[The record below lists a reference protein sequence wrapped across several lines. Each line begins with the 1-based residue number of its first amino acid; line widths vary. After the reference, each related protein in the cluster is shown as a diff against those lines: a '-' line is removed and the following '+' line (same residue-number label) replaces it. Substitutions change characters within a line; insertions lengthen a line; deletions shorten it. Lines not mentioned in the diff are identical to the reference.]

1 MRAGA
6 RRWLRLSASLASL
19 LLLAGCSKG
28 TSRESPD
35 LLLVTIDTL
44 RGDRWGCLGDPE
56 IRTPVLD
63 RLARGGTLACEGRA
77 SAPIT
82 LPSHVSL
89 MTGLPP
95 AVHGVRDNG
104 IFQLAPDHGR
114 TLAEALQERGYLTA
128 AFIAA
133 FPLYERFGLARG
145 FAHYDERLGGGDD
158 EASTALR
165 ERKAEV
171 VVQRVH
177 RWLASKKSPPADAP
191 LFLWVHFFDP
201 HANYTPPAP
210 WAEAHAGDAY
220 RGEVAYVDRQLG
232 RLLADLSDQRSSR
245 RLEAVIT
252 SDHGEGLGEHGEMT
266 HGVLL
271 HSGTIRVPILVR
283 GPSYSPRLVTH
294 PVSLERI
301 PATLLSL
308 AGSDVQVNPGAA
320 PELTAAET
328 PVCAETMYP
337 WFNFGWR
344 ALRAWEEEGWRLLSG
359 ERDRLFRLDADPGE
373 VHDLAS
379 ERPDVVTRLRARL
392 DEHWERRSA
401 DAFETR
407 SSDLSPEDI
416 AALRSLGYAAGTVTA
431 TSGSG
436 EAFQAGPDP
445 ALRVTLVDQINHG
458 ITLLDSGEPAAAADV
473 FASIVRR
480 DPTNRMAQEHLGRA
494 CLRAGRLS
502 EAREA
507 LLAALSLGPNPTNVY
522 LDMAEVQARLG
533 DVPAAKESLRQ
544 ILVLNENSV
553 IARQR
558 LSRLL
563 LIEGDTAGA
572 LRLLQ
577 EAVEIRPRSAGAHAR
592 LAELL
597 DRLGEEQEARSHWLR
612 VLELE
617 HDGPW
622 ASEARRAVG
631 GEIGE

>member
-1 MRAGA
+1 VRARA
-6 RRWLRLSASLASL
+6 RRWLRLSASLALLSL
-19 LLLAGCSKG
+19 QAGCSGG
-28 TSRESPD
+28 TSSENPD

-44 RGDRWGCLGDPE
+44 RGDRWGCLGDPR
-56 IRTPVLD
+56 IRTPVVD
-63 RLARGGTLACEGRA
+63 RLARGGVLAYEGRA

-104 IFQLAPDHGR
+104 IFRLAPDHGR
-114 TLAEALQERGYLTA
+114 TLAEALQERGYATA

-133 FPLYERFGLARG
+133 YPLYERFGLGRG
-145 FAHYDERLGGGDD
+145 FAHYDEHLGGGDD
-158 EASTALR
+158 EVSTAMR

-177 RWLASKKSPPADAP
+177 RWFAGKKSPPADVP
-191 LFLWVHFFDP
+191 LFLWIHFFDP

-232 RLLADLSDQRSSR
+232 RLLAELSDQRSSR

-271 HSGTIRVPILVR
+271 HSGTIRVPVLVR
-283 GPSYSPRLVTH
+283 GPSYSPRLITH
-294 PVSLERI
+294 PVSLERV
-301 PATLLSL
+301 PATVLSL
-308 AGSDVQVNPGAA
+308 AGSDAQVNPGAA

-344 ALRAWEEEGWRLLSG
+344 ALRAWEDEGWRLLSG
-359 ERDRLFRLDADPGE
+359 ERDRLFRIDKDPGE
-373 VHDLAS
+373 IHDLAS
-379 ERPDVVTRLRARL
+379 EYPDLVARLRARL
-392 DEHWERRSA
+392 EEHWERRTA
-401 DAFETR
+401 DAFATS

-416 AALRSLGYAAGTVTA
+416 AALRSLGYAAGTTTA
-431 TSGSG
+431 TTGSA
-436 EAFQAGPDP
+436 EAFQTGPDP
-445 ALRVTLVDQINHG
+445 ESRVTLVDQINHAM
-458 ITLLDSGEPAAAADV
+458 TLLDSGEPAAAADL
-473 FASIVRR
+473 FASIVRG
-480 DPTNRMAQEHLGRA
+480 DPTNRMAQEQLGRA
-494 CLRAGRLS
+494 CLQEGRLR

-507 LLAALSLGPNPTNVY
+507 FLAALSLGPNPTNVY
-522 LDMAEVQARLG
+522 LDLAEVQARLG
-533 DVPAAKESLRQ
+533 DVPAAEESLRQ
-544 ILVLNENSV
+544 ILLLNENSV

-563 LIEGDTAGA
+563 LVEGDTAEA
-572 LRLLQ
+572 LRLLR

-592 LAELL
+592 LAALL
-597 DRLGEEQEARSHWLR
+597 ERLGEEEEARSHWRR

-617 HDGPW
+617 DDGPW
-622 ASEARRAVG
+622 ASQARRAVG
-631 GEIGE
+631 DETGE